1 MPQVPTY
8 DGPQVRTQA
17 LQPVFQRTPDVSSGA
32 QALAKAVGQV
42 TDELDRKIQRD
53 AQDEAFKLELQIRT
67 DWQKQRAALREQYK
81 GDLADQYKAAAD
93 EWWKKAPET
102 YGKAASP
109 MARQM
114 ATRSIGQYMLQ
125 SEADTLGYVEGEK
138 RKSREVNFRTL
149 QDSIVREAGQIVTVD
164 NARQIAA
171 RDAQRIYNNAI
182 EHAAKEGYNSD
193 VGKAMAREQLDRF
206 HADMALALATKPGGA
221 QAAQAY
227 MAEFGKDMPLAV
239 RTRVDEVVN
248 READNQFA
256 TQFAA
261 GVATKPLAEQLSEA
275 AKIENPD
282 RREKAITQIRNNYA
296 LVKAAQAE
304 REQAVKDQAWQLV
317 GQGKKVPE
325 ALLAQ
330 MDGRGRVELQDY
342 LKTRAKQA
350 AEGTPV
356 KTDWATYI
364 DLRTRLA
371 AGEKINL
378 TQYTTKLAGKEIEQL
393 LDLQTKVGT
402 PGSVKQDSMMTDQQR
417 IEAMLVG
424 LGIDPKKRPE
434 EAGRLT
440 ALIDQRVRAESA
452 AKGNKDLTA
461 DEKQKIIDRV
471 ALDKVYVDEWGRDP
485 QKPVALLTPEEM
497 TSAYVRVNGKNVQVS
512 SVPRA
517 DREQIIAALRAT
529 NQPATEQAIVEM
541 YLRGKNPRASSG
553 TVKP

>member
-17 LQPVFQRTPDVSSGA
+17 LQPVLQRTPDVSSGT
-32 QALAKAVGQV
+32 QAIARAVGQV
-42 TDELDRKIQRD
+42 AEIADQRVQRD

-149 QDSIVREAGQIVTVD
+149 QDSIVREAGQAVTVD
-164 NARQIAA
+164 NARTIAA

-206 HADMALALATKPGGA
+206 HADVALALATKPGGA

-227 MAEFGKDMPLAV
+227 MAEFGKDIPLAV

-261 GVATKPLAEQLSEA
+261 GVATKPLAEQLADA
-275 AKIENPD
+275 AKIDNPE

-304 REQAVKDQAWQLV
+304 REQAVNDQAWQLV

-342 LKTRAKQA
+342 LRTRAKQA
-350 AEGTPV
+350 AEGTVV

-364 DLRTRLA
+364 DAREKLA
-371 AGEKINL
+371 AGEKVNL
-378 TQYTTKLAGKEIEQL
+378 VALTTKVAPAQMEQL
-393 LDLQTKVGT
+393 LDIQTKART
-402 PGSVKQDSMMTDQQR
+402 P
-417 IEAMLVG
+417 
-424 LGIDPKKRPE
+424 
-434 EAGRLT
+434 
-440 ALIDQRVRAESA
+440 
-452 AKGNKDLTA
+452 
-461 DEKQKIIDRV
+461 EKQKEVATAEQQLSAFVDGLQLKGEKDGKFKAAAYDLFNEHLRRTGKEPTFEERDRIM
-471 ALDKVYVDEWGRDP
+471 RDLNKEIVT
-485 QKPVALLTPEEM
+485 KPGFLWDT
-497 TSAYVRVNGKNVQVS
+497 
-512 SVPRA
+512 
-517 DREQIIAALRAT
+517 
-529 NQPATEQAIVEM
+529 
-541 YLRGKNPRASSG
+541 KNPAFMAERDVRNKALGVGQTPVRITTDAEWARLPKG
-553 TVKP
+553 TQYLDPDGNPRTKQ